1 MEPSPTPD
9 ATRFTDPRR
18 TSPTANTPGTLVSSN
33 PGSRFNGQ
41 PLGGLPLRFNSEP
54 ERMNP
59 FSSRSTT
66 PFSHSVPGR
75 APIKMNNELADTRET
90 SPLAPQRTE
99 IDSRRFSP
107 CASTTLDP

>member
-1 MEPSPTPD
+1 MAIEPSPTPD

-41 PLGGLPLRFNSEP
+41 PLGSFPFRFNSEP

-66 PFSHSVPGR
+66 PSSHSVPGS
-75 APIKMNNELADTRET
+75 APMKMNNELAGT
-90 SPLAPQRTE
+90 
-99 IDSRRFSP
+99 
-107 CASTTLDP
+107 